1 MTAAHPARD
10 LDPQHLGHVVTPR
23 RPDLHLTA
31 ADGHVV
37 GVHHDAGPGDEDDM
51 AAAYVHLELQRRLG
65 DDGLGEV
72 QLQVTAADP
81 RLDPLRHYPPA
92 LAFGVPAAGVDAHD
106 LLGPGRRRAARG
118 PGGGQIGDQ
127 PGQLA
132 VGPRGQG
139 QLQALVEFLRGQPP
153 VSRRHPQQLDHPV
166 PVLVRGAQLT
176 AGHLMAR
183 LGIRHGKTINRA
195 GRPRAPLI
203 PAAPANRYAERPWYP
218 RRAPYLRLLPGASD
232 WCIAARS
239 VYLRVMTDM
248 RVTYERTAA
257 PPAVTESLAVDVCGL
272 RMSYGSTE
280 VLRGVDFGVHYGEV
294 FCLLGPNGAGKTT
307 TLEILEGFRAP
318 TGGTARV
325 LGLDPVTQSAKLRER
340 AGMVL
345 QECGFPRQA
354 RVAELIDTW
363 RSYYPNPLPLGELL
377 ELVELTEK
385 RNTQVRKLSGGQRRR
400 LDFALALAGRPDLVF
415 LDEPTTGFDPEARQ
429 RCWAAIENLRR
440 LGTTIVLT
448 THYLDEAERLAD
460 RIAILRAGRI
470 ELAGTTREV
479 AVRAGLATRIS
490 FTTPAALRR
499 GQVSPPAGIELAVRG
514 PVSVC
519 HTDNAALTLRW
530 LLDWALENR
539 LGDLDG
545 LAVTAP
551 SLEDTY
557 LQLTGTIPDPV

>member
-1 MTAAHPARD
+1 
-10 LDPQHLGHVVTPR
+10 
-23 RPDLHLTA
+23 
-31 ADGHVV
+31 
-37 GVHHDAGPGDEDDM
+37 
-51 AAAYVHLELQRRLG
+51 
-65 DDGLGEV
+65 
-72 QLQVTAADP
+72 
-81 RLDPLRHYPPA
+81 
-92 LAFGVPAAGVDAHD
+92 
-106 LLGPGRRRAARG
+106 
-118 PGGGQIGDQ
+118 
-127 PGQLA
+127 
-132 VGPRGQG
+132 
-139 QLQALVEFLRGQPP
+139 
-153 VSRRHPQQLDHPV
+153 
-166 PVLVRGAQLT
+166 
-176 AGHLMAR
+176 
-183 LGIRHGKTINRA
+183 
-195 GRPRAPLI
+195 
-203 PAAPANRYAERPWYP
+203 
-218 RRAPYLRLLPGASD
+218 
-232 WCIAARS
+232 
-239 VYLRVMTDM
+239 MTDM
-248 RVTYERTAA
+248 RVTYERSAA
-257 PPAVTESLAVDVCGL
+257 PPAVIEGLAVHVCGL

-280 VLRGVDFGVHYGEV
+280 VLRGVDFGVRYGEV

-307 TLEILEGFRAP
+307 ILEILEGFRTP

-415 LDEPTTGFDPEARQ
+415 LDEPTTGFDPEARR

-470 ELAGTTREV
+470 ELAGTTGEV
-479 AVRAGLATRIS
+479 AMLAGLATRIS
-490 FTTPAALRR
+490 FTTPPALRR
-499 GQVSPPAGIELAVRG
+499 GQVTAPAGIELAVRG
-514 PVSVC
+514 PEAVC
-519 HTDNAALTLRW
+519 HTDNAAMTLRR
-530 LLDWALENR
+530 LLDWALENH